1 MIQPPYRPGRLRGN
15 HIFSS
20 RREKRGK
27 MDKLTSS
34 PLIAGRDP
42 HRASDGGRRRPMTIP
57 AGQETPTEAPS
68 SRASLQI
75 FLVPDVPTERRDSVV
90 KRIFARITWPL
101 ARRS

>member
-1 MIQPPYRPGRLRGN
+1 
-15 HIFSS
+15 
-20 RREKRGK
+20 
-27 MDKLTSS
+27 
-34 PLIAGRDP
+34 
-42 HRASDGGRRRPMTIP
+42 MTIP

-101 ARRS
+101 ARRN